1 MDTDSTGLV
10 QIRCIQINLQHSKS
24 ATNNLL
30 KITDTEET
38 DIIFA
43 QEPYVYQN
51 GPVGFGKK
59 YRVFSAGTGKHRTAI
74 IIRNDNI
81 DAILVS
87 KISDEDTVV
96 LELIF
101 NNLKFYA
108 ISMYFDIQGQIESN
122 LNKIDEIMKLT
133 KGGKVPI
140 AAYTNARS
148 KTWHDHSTNSR
159 GKKLE
164 EFLVATQ
171 LHIINEYSERNTF
184 NNTRGV
190 SNIDLTITNNNLLKH
205 VLDWEIS
212 EEESLADHNYIK
224 FKLSMG
230 KGYNNIN
237 TDKYSNT
244 KFYIREDKLH
254 LFDNKLVQE
263 MQRFD
268 TGTRNIADAVALDIY
283 ISNVLA
289 KGIDIE
295 RNIDIIE
302 ESIISTCRRTFGRH
316 KTTNNNRKKNSVPW
330 WNTHLTAMGR
340 KVNANRRL
348 FQRTKNDEALRER
361 RKATYK
367 EAKRNYQAEINK
379 AKLNSWKEFCNVA
392 ASVNP

>member
-1 MDTDSTGLV
+1 LFASSWYIFL
-10 QIRCIQINLQHSKS
+10 IN
-24 ATNNLL
+24 
-30 KITDTEET
+30 I
-38 DIIFA
+38 
-43 QEPYVYQN
+43 
-51 GPVGFGKK
+51 
-59 YRVFSAGTGKHRTAI
+59 
-74 IIRNDNI
+74 
-81 DAILVS
+81 
-87 KISDEDTVV
+87 
-96 LELIF
+96 
-101 NNLKFYA
+101 
-108 ISMYFDIQGQIESN
+108 
-122 LNKIDEIMKLT
+122 
-133 KGGKVPI
+133 
-140 AAYTNARS
+140 
-148 KTWHDHSTNSR
+148 
-159 GKKLE
+159 
-164 EFLVATQ
+164 
-171 LHIINEYSERNTF
+171 
-184 NNTRGV
+184 RGV
-190 SNIDLTITNNNLLKH
+190 SNIDLIITNNNLLKH

-244 KFYIREDKLH
+244 KFYIREDKFH

-302 ESIISTCRRTFGRH
+302 ESIITTCRRTFGRH

-330 WNTHLTAMGR
+330 SNTHLTSMR
-340 KVNANRRL
+340 KKVNANRRL